1 MSRRILRVAVLASSA
16 SALVLAFGL
25 SAAEA
30 TRTVR
35 IASHISISN
44 ENLTFSGKVTSSNA
58 ACDSHRKVTLYRKRS
73 QVLGSTHTNS
83 SGRWSVTPSGFA
95 GISLSHF
102 YAVVSQR
109 SEGTAG
115 TIYVCK
121 AATSRT
127 TVFQQ

>member
-1 MSRRILRVAVLASSA
+1 MRNRVLKLAVLASSA
-16 SALVLAFGL
+16 SAIVLATGL
-25 SAAEA
+25 TAADA

-35 IASHISISN
+35 IASHISIGN
-44 ENLTFSGKVTSSNA
+44 ENLTFGGRVTASNA
-58 ACDSHRKVTLYRKRS
+58 ACEGNRKVTLYRKRS
-73 QVLGSTHTNS
+73 QVLGSTHTNAH
-83 SGRWSVTPSGFA
+83 GHWSVTPSGFA

-102 YAVVSQR
+102 YAVVSRR

-121 AATSRT
+121 GATSRT